1 MEDDSTH
8 TVGASAVY
16 LWNFLLAHHYCC
28 VPACHHAF
36 PNNRSAI
43 YRTGLAQRSIFEDYL
58 SHLPHCALD
67 NNFFDAI
74 DGSERTS
81 IVQDRVVVVVNAP
94 QIIARRV
101 AKLYI
106 TSSLARNEAQTY

>member
-8 TVGASAVY
+8 TVSASAVY
-16 LWNFLLAHHYCC
+16 LWNSLLAHHYCC

-58 SHLPHCALD
+58 LHLPHCARD
-67 NNFFDAI
+67 NFFDAI